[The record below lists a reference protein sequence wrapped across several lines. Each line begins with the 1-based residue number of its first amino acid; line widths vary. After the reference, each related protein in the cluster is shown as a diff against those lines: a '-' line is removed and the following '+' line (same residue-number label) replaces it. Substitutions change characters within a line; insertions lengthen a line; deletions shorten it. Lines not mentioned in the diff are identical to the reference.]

1 MSVMDASILAVA
13 APSLRADLHPSG
25 AELQMVVVAYT
36 LAFGVLVITGARLG
50 DILGRRRAFL
60 LGLSAFTL
68 ASLAAGAAPT
78 VQALIAARICQGVG
92 AALMS
97 PQVLSIIQVQFDGER
112 RARAISAYSVILAV
126 GVAAGQLL
134 GGALLS
140 ARLLAAAWRPALLIN
155 VPVGIT
161 VLVAARWILPA
172 MPPSKRQQLDLRGVG
187 LLCAALLAVVIP
199 LSFGREQ
206 GWPAWIWPS
215 LATGLLA
222 TSTFVW
228 HERRMIERAR
238 TPLLDLGLL
247 RAPGVGAGVA
257 AVLAIMGCY
266 GGFLLSFT
274 LFLQAGLGFSPLQ
287 AGSIFAV
294 YASGFALASLSWT
307 RVRATR
313 RTRMPIQGTL
323 CMAAAIATIGVACD
337 VAGWTPFVVL
347 PFLFVAGIGH
357 ALGFS
362 PLANSLTTR
371 VLPQRTSD
379 FSGVLLSA
387 ATIGNVLGV
396 AAFSG
401 IYLSATHSGGAS
413 ALEPAC
419 LAIAGTL
426 TLGSMC
432 ARAATRPGGAS
443 IRIRTLALPGLER
456 HVLKACA
463 TNRQQDKRTE
473 V

>member
-1 MSVMDASILAVA
+1 
-13 APSLRADLHPSG
+13 
-25 AELQMVVVAYT
+25 
-36 LAFGVLVITGARLG
+36 
-50 DILGRRRAFL
+50 
-60 LGLSAFTL
+60 
-68 ASLAAGAAPT
+68 
-78 VQALIAARICQGVG
+78 
-92 AALMS
+92 
-97 PQVLSIIQVQFDGER
+97 
-112 RARAISAYSVILAV
+112 
-126 GVAAGQLL
+126 
-134 GGALLS
+134 
-140 ARLLAAAWRPALLIN
+140 
-155 VPVGIT
+155 
-161 VLVAARWILPA
+161 

-228 HERRMIERAR
+228 HERRMIDRAR
-238 TPLLDLGLL
+238 TPAPRSRAAARARGRCRCSGRAGNHGLL
-247 RAPGVGAGVA
+247 
-257 AVLAIMGCY
+257 

-294 YASGFALASLSWT
+294 YASGFALADLQLDPRESDSTHTHAYAEEILH
-307 RVRATR
+307 
-313 RTRMPIQGTL
+313 GT
-323 CMAAAIATIGVACD
+323 AIATIGVACD

-387 ATIGNVLGV
+387 ATIGNILGV

-401 IYLSATHSGGAS
+401 IYLSATHRGGAS

-443 IRIRTLALPGLER
+443 IRIRTLALPGFER

-463 TNRQQDKRTE
+463 TNRQRDKRTE